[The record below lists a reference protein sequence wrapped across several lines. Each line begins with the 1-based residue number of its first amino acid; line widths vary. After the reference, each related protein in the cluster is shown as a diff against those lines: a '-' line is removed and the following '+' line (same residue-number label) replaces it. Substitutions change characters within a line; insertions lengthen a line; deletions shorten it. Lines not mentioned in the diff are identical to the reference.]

1 MDSIKKKSI
10 SPPLEEQQAVKDNR
24 ESTVGKAAAI
34 EADLNIL
41 MKSALVAYFILMKST
56 LVAYF
61 ILRNLH

>member
-1 MDSIKKKSI
+1 MDSVKKKSI

-41 MKSALVAYFILMKST
+41 MKSALIAYFM
-56 LVAYF
+56 
-61 ILRNLH
+61 RMW

>member
-34 EADLNIL
+34 EAGLKNL
-41 MKSALVAYFILMKST
+41 MKAALVAYFILMKSA
-56 LVAYF
+56 LIAYF
-61 ILRNLH
+61 MRIW